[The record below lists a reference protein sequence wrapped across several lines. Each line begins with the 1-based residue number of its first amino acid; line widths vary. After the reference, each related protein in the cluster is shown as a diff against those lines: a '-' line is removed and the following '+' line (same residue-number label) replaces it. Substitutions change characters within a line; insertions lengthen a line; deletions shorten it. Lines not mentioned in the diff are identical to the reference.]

1 MTFYYETDSKT
12 GSGVTAWDECYL
24 NATSEADAL
33 AQLESR
39 GVNVT
44 HIEQVQD

>member
-1 MTFYYETDSKT
+1 MTYYYEADSNS
-12 GSGVTAWDECYL
+12 GSNATAWDECYL

-39 GVNVT
+39 GINVT

>member
-1 MTFYYETDSKT
+1 MTYYYEADSNS
-12 GSGVTAWDECYL
+12 GSNATAWDECYL
-24 NATSEADAL
+24 SATSEADAL

>member
-1 MTFYYETDSKT
+1 MTFYYEADSKT
-12 GSGVTAWDECYL
+12 GSGVTDCYL